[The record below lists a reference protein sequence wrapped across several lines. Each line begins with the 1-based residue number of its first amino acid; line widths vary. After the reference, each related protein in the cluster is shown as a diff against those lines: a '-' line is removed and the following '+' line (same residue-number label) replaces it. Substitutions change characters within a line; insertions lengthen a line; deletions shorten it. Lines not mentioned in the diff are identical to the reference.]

1 MKRTGASTCTTADM
15 TVADMV
21 RAVTT
26 PPLPVRIT
34 AYDGSAV
41 GPRSSG
47 LELHVVSPHAFSYM
61 VTAPGE
67 LGLARAYIMGKV
79 AMRGVKPG
87 NPYKAFDRLEQLK
100 ARVRRPSAGSL
111 GRILIALGRS
121 GIHRPEIPEVETPPA
136 WRRALSGTRSH
147 TQQGDKGAVTSHYD
161 RSNRFYSMVL
171 GPLMTYTCALFTD
184 PGDSLEDAQA
194 NKIRLVL
201 DKLDLAPGGR
211 LLDIGCGWGSVLVAA
226 ARRGIRAIGV
236 TLSEPQAR
244 WANDWI
250 AREGL
255 SDLAE
260 ARVMDYRQVPERGFD
275 AICSLG
281 MMEHVGV
288 RHYDEYFSTMFSLLR
303 PGGRLLNH
311 QITRRDST
319 QPNRAGAFIGRYV
332 FPDGELAAPGL
343 VMGRLHDAGFEVV
356 HEENLRQHYALTLE
370 HWCRNLQEHWSAAV
384 ESAGSQTSLLWGLY
398 MAGARWNFERNNIQ
412 IHQLLA
418 VRPGPDRDG
427 HWYPLRPWWDA

>member
-47 LELHVVSPHAFSYM
+47 LELRVVSPQA
-61 VTAPGE
+61 
-67 LGLARAYIMGKV
+67 LARAYIMGKIAV
-79 AMRGVKPG
+79 RGVSPG
-87 NPYKAFDRLEQLK
+87 NPYRAFDGLEQLK
-100 ARVRRPSAGSL
+100 ERVRRPSVSNL
-111 GRILIALGRS
+111 GRILVALGRN
-121 GIHRPEIPEVETPPA
+121 GIRRPEIPQVETPPA
-136 WRRALSGTRSH
+136 WRRALSGVRSH
-147 TQQGDKGAVTSHYD
+147 TRQSDKDTVSSHYD

-201 DKLDLAPGGR
+201 DKLDLAPGER

-260 ARVMDYRQVPERGFD
+260 ARVMDYRCP
-275 AICSLG
+275 
-281 MMEHVGV
+281 
-288 RHYDEYFSTMFSLLR
+288 
-303 PGGRLLNH
+303 
-311 QITRRDST
+311 
-319 QPNRAGAFIGRYV
+319 
-332 FPDGELAAPGL
+332 
-343 VMGRLHDAGFEVV
+343 
-356 HEENLRQHYALTLE
+356 
-370 HWCRNLQEHWSAAV
+370 SAASTP
-384 ESAGSQTSLLWGLY
+384 SA
-398 MAGARWNFERNNIQ
+398 
-412 IHQLLA
+412 
-418 VRPGPDRDG
+418 
-427 HWYPLRPWWDA
+427 PWA